1 MATTNPPEPDENR
14 PLLNQR
20 SAMIFLLAVLAGLG
34 ACLLTILAANPWPVA
49 VTAGA
54 AATAA
59 AVLFFDRIIE

>member
-20 SAMIFLLAVLAGLG
+20 SAMIFLLVGLG
-34 ACLLTILAANPWPVA
+34 AGLLTILAANPWPVA